1 MLPLRSAFGT
11 GVVAGVLAL
20 ASPAAAQ
27 DTLQHLKDLYA
38 SAAYEDALAVVTRL
52 DTVDTDPRVDQYR
65 VFCLVAL
72 GRSEDAKRAVED
84 VLKARPE
91 YRPDAAD
98 VSPRIQELFS
108 TVRRRIG
115 PALVKSIYVDGKA
128 ALDRKDREGAI
139 ERFEAMLRLADD
151 PDVKEEPGISELRF
165 LGAGFLDLSRA
176 LAPKAAPAPSLPA
189 SASEHPAMVA
199 PLAVRPAITPP
210 VAIREPLPRWTP
222 TDPTSR
228 SAEFR
233 GAIRVRIDADGRVL
247 DAEIIAPIHP
257 LYDGLLLEAA
267 RDWAYQPA
275 RTNGIA
281 VPSEK
286 VVQIVL
292 KPQIGR

>member
-1 MLPLRSAFGT
+1 M
-11 GVVAGVLAL
+11 AGVLAL

-52 DTVDTDPRVDQYR
+52 DAVETDPRVDQYR

-72 GRSEDAKRAVED
+72 GRSADAERAVEN
-84 VLKARPE
+84 VLKERPE
-91 YRPDAAD
+91 YRPDATE

-115 PALVKSIYVDGKA
+115 PALVKSIYIDGKA

-139 ERFEAMLRLADD
+139 DRFEAMLRLADD

-176 LAPKAAPAPSLPA
+176 LAPKPAPAPALPV
-189 SASEHPAMVA
+189 SSSEHPATLT

-210 VAIREPLPRWTP
+210 VAIRESVPRWTP
-222 TDPTSR
+222 TDPASR
-228 SAEFR
+228 TGEFR
-233 GAIRVRIDADGRVL
+233 GAIRVRIDAEGRVL
-247 DAEIIAPIHP
+247 GAEIIEPIHP
-257 LYDGLLLEAA
+257 LYDGLLLEAVK
-267 RDWAYQPA
+267 DWAYQPA
-275 RTNGIA
+275 RTNGVA

-286 VVQIVL
+286 VVQVVL
-292 KPQIGR
+292 KPQ